1 MDLQR
6 SFMFVPGNSEKM
18 TSKALGMTNLDV
30 AMFDLEDGT
39 PFALKDAAREIVRD
53 VLSQPAGGPIR
64 FVRINAVGTDYMDA
78 DLSAI
83 LVPGLAGLVL
93 PKLETRD
100 DVRLVEHYLDQH
112 ERAAGLEPG
121 SVGLIPT
128 IESARGLLA
137 APSIAAAS
145 PRVVAMMFGAEDFSL
160 DLGLPPNR
168 EAEARELIYARS
180 AIVVAAASAHVQS
193 VDGVYPDI
201 HDVEGMRRDAL
212 QARRLGFTCKST
224 FHPGQIDVINEVFSP
239 TDDDVAYAEK
249 VVAAFTAAEA
259 AGQGA
264 VALGGQLIDRPIV
277 ERARRVLDLR
287 KTLTRS

>member
-18 TSKALGMTNLDV
+18 TSKALGLSNLDV

-39 PFALKDAAREIVRD
+39 PFAHKDAAREIVRS
-53 VLSQPAGGPIR
+53 VLSQPPGGPIR

-78 DLSAI
+78 DLRAI

-93 PKLETRD
+93 PKLESRD
-100 DVRLVEHYLDQH
+100 EVRLVEHYLDEH
-112 ERAAGLEPG
+112 ERDVGLPPG
-121 SVGLIPT
+121 SVALIAT

-137 APSIAAAS
+137 APSIASAS
-145 PRVVAMMFGAEDFSL
+145 SRVVGLMFGAEDFSL

-168 EAEARELIYARS
+168 EAEARELIHARS
-180 AIVVAAASAHVQS
+180 AIVVAATAARVQS
-193 VDGVYPDI
+193 IDGVYPDI
-201 HDVEGMRRDAL
+201 RDAEGMRRDAI
-212 QARRLGFTCKST
+212 QARRLGFSAKST
-224 FHPGQIDVINEVFSP
+224 FHPGQIDIINEVFSP
-239 TDDDVAYAEK
+239 TDEDVAYAER
-249 VVAAFTAAEA
+249 VVAAFEEAEA

-277 ERARRVLDLR
+277 ERARRVLRLR
-287 KTLTRS
+287 ETLTRA

>member
-1 MDLQR
+1 MELQR

-18 TSKALGMTNLDV
+18 TSKALGLSNLDV

-39 PFALKDAAREIVRD
+39 PFALKDTAREIVRD
-53 VLSQPAGGPIR
+53 ILGQPPGGPIR

-78 DLSAI
+78 DLRAI

-100 DVRLVEHYLDQH
+100 EVQLVEHYLDEH
-112 ERAAGLEPG
+112 ERASGLEPG
-121 SVGLIPT
+121 SVMLIAT

-137 APSIAAAS
+137 APSIASAS
-145 PRVVAMMFGAEDFSL
+145 PRVVGLMFGAEDFSL
-160 DLGLPPNR
+160 DIGLPPNR

-180 AIVVAAASAHVQS
+180 AIVVAAAAARVESI
-193 VDGVYPDI
+193 DGVYPDI
-201 HDVEGMRRDAL
+201 RDAEGMRRDAV
-212 QARRLGFTCKST
+212 QARRLGFSAKST
-224 FHPGQIDVINEVFSP
+224 FHPGQIDIINEVFSP
-239 TDDDVAYAEK
+239 TNDDVAYAQR
-249 VVAAFTAAEA
+249 VVAAFEEAEA

-277 ERARRVLDLR
+277 ERARRVLRLR
-287 KTLTRS
+287 ETLARV